1 MPGELCSDELEE
13 NVQSRYR
20 KETFIFAIDTAVSS
34 IRKHFTSHKEILA
47 DFALLDP
54 ERFADISTGDLPPN
68 SFRNV
73 AKNHGLDE
81 WKLRAEYKSFIE
93 SYRKIKGAAS
103 RAITN
108 DLTCS
113 ENANTKRDN
122 FVTVLQ
128 LISKYNLQTAYQHL
142 YGLYKILVTLPV

>member
-1 MPGELCSDELEE
+1 M
-13 NVQSRYR
+13 
-20 KETFIFAIDTAVSS
+20 
-34 IRKHFTSHKEILA
+34 A

-54 ERFADISTGDLPPN
+54 ERFADVSTRDLPPN
-68 SFRNV
+68 SFKNI
-73 AKNHGLDE
+73 AKNYGLDE

-103 RAITN
+103 RAITK

-113 ENANTKRDN
+113 ENADIKREN

-128 LISKYNLQTAYQHL
+128 LFSKYNLQTKYS
-142 YGLYKILVTLPV
+142 